1 MMADHAKIG
10 RGSVRGRQV
19 VRWDCGPGKVLPF
32 FPLVLFT
39 HPGIPSDG
47 RRRRTGGINQR
58 VNHAAPILFY
68 GKRTDIARRIT
79 ERPTRA

>member
-1 MMADHAKIG
+1 MADHAKIG

-19 VRWDCGPGKVLPF
+19 VRWDCGPGKVL
-32 FPLVLFT
+32 FT

-47 RRRRTGGINQR
+47 RRRRTRGINQR
-58 VNHAAPILFY
+58 VKHAAPILFY